1 MRIYLAVLLLA
12 ASAAFATDAPRPPW
26 LDTEVLKA
34 ALAIELTEEQKPQF
48 QQAVSDLVNNRAKAF
63 NKLLRRNNVTN
74 LERKMKTASSR
85 QFNKMDK
92 AMAGFLSD
100 AQFPRY
106 EVYRDLLEQKMIEAA
121 KERTRTGDAAAEG
134 ARMGVLGNSGQQ

>member
-1 MRIYLAVLLLA
+1 MRIYLAILLLA
-12 ASAAFATDAPRPPW
+12 ASAAFATDAPQPPW

-74 LERKMKTASSR
+74 LERKMKTASKR

-92 AMAGFLSD
+92 AVAGFLSD
-100 AQFPRY
+100 TQLPRY

-121 KERTRTGDAAAEG
+121 KDRTRTGDAAAEG
-134 ARMGVLGNSGQQ
+134 ARMGVLGNSGQH